1 MHVHAKDAELFRKLA
16 YYGIFNKLLPS
27 SQDSG
32 FCASHAGL
40 GQVDLAGMVRELKKI
55 GYTGVISIEHEDPLY
70 EASEA
75 KISKGSNWGSS
86 T

>member
-1 MHVHAKDAELFRKLA
+1 MLR
-16 YYGIFNKLLPS
+16 PS
-27 SQDSG
+27 SQGRG
-32 FCASHAGL
+32 FCRSSVPGL

-75 KISKGSNWGSS
+75 KIYEGLELGLKHM
-86 T
+86 TRLLA